1 MSDNILIDEFGFREY
16 DARWLFP
23 DSINELGI
31 ESVGKGFGTQ
41 VINKVKN
48 PTVIVGHD
56 YRSYSENVKKNFVKG
71 LLSTG
76 CNVKDIGLCLSPTV
90 YLSQFKLNSD
100 AVAMI
105 TASHNENGWTGI
117 KMGIEKGLTH
127 CKDEMS
133 ELKNIVLNQ
142 KFTKGEGKF
151 EEVKEFNKVYIEE
164 LSKTKL
170 KKKLK
175 VVAACGNG
183 TAGIFAPKI
192 LRSIG
197 CEVIELDCNLDYTF
211 PRYNPNPEDMEM
223 LHEIAKCVKKNN
235 ADVGFGFDGDGDR
248 VGVIDNSG
256 NEIFADKIGLLIA
269 RNISNQHKNSKFV
282 VDVKS
287 TGLFMNDEILNKN
300 NCKTIYWK
308 TGHSYIK
315 RKVNEDK
322 AIAGF
327 EKSGHFFFN
336 QPLGYGFDDGIN
348 SAIQVCNLLDNQNK
362 KLDDLIKS
370 LPKTFQS
377 PTMGPFC
384 KDEEKYGVIDEMI
397 DKINKLKDNEFKIKG
412 LKINNI
418 LTVNGIRFSLEDGS
432 WGLIRASSNKPSL
445 VVVTESP
452 TSDELKKEI
461 FYFIDKLLQETGK
474 IGEYD
479 QKIN

>member
-1 MSDNILIDEFGFREY
+1 MSNLKKIDPLGFREY

-23 DSINELGI
+23 ESINEEGI
-31 ESVGKGFGTQ
+31 DSVGKGFGTQ
-41 VINKVKN
+41 VISKIKN

-90 YLSQFKLNSD
+90 YFSQFKLNSD

-133 ELKNIVLNQ
+133 DLKDIVLNE
-142 KFTKGEGKF
+142 KFSKGSGKY
-151 EEVKEFNKVYIEE
+151 EEVKDFNKTYIHE
-164 LSKTKL
+164 LSQNKI

-183 TAGIFAPKI
+183 TAGIFAPDI
-192 LRSIG
+192 LRGIG
-197 CEVIELDCNLDYTF
+197 CDVIELDCNLDYTF

-223 LHEIAKCVKKNN
+223 LHEIAKCVRENK

-248 VGVIDNSG
+248 VGVIDNKG

-269 RNISNQHKNSKFV
+269 RDISNAHKNSKFV

-287 TGLFMNDEILNKN
+287 TGLFMKDEILKKN
-300 NCKTIYWK
+300 NCETIYWK

-315 RKVNEDK
+315 RKVNEDN

-336 QPLGYGFDDGIN
+336 KPLGYGYDDGIN
-348 SAIQVCNLLDNQNK
+348 SAIQVCKLLDNQNEY
-362 KLDDLIKS
+362 LDVLINA
-370 LPKTFQS
+370 LPKTYQS

-384 KDEEKYGVIDEMI
+384 KDNEKYDVIDDI
-397 DKINKLKDNEFKIKG
+397 TFKIKD
-412 LKINNI
+412 LKNKNI
-418 LTVNGIRFSLEDGS
+418 KIEGQEIIDVLTVNGIRFTLKDGS

-445 VVVTESP
+445 VIVTESP
-452 TSDELKKEI
+452 TSDKIKKEI
-461 FYFIDKLLQETGK
+461 FNFIDNLLQQTGK

-479 QKIN
+479 QKI